1 MMYLFNDFALDD
13 QGYELRFSGELRKV
27 EPKVF
32 ELLDYLIRHRDRFVS
47 RDELSE
53 KLWPDVVVGEAA
65 LTQCVAKA
73 RRAVHDDSSKQHV
86 IKTQHGRGYRFVA
99 HVVVQEKRLPI
110 DPPPPVARRPS
121 VTVKPFFQHGRSALA
136 HAYFA
141 QHWPDG
147 SLVLFGFVLTLATMA
162 FFKPAVVPSGLSAQV
177 AAVERRTALPEQAA
191 GAHDLQRPEFL
202 SSKSPEASAYY
213 LRGADAFSRFAP
225 ETNAQARQLFLH
237 AVAADP
243 QYAAAYVYLGWTY
256 LIEWDWCWTHD
267 PWSLEQ
273 ALAFAHT
280 ASASNGTLPSAYVLM
295 SRSYLLKKDYERA
308 HVAAER
314 AISLDPACAD
324 CYLMLA
330 DVLAVTGQAP
340 RAIDLVYQARSLDP
354 ISATDYAAVLGQA
367 YVLTG
372 QPELAIPALHRA
384 LIRNPHLLLARLHLA
399 LAYSNLGLEKA
410 AKATLVE
417 GLQFH
422 PQLSVDQLRARFPHQ
437 NARQRE
443 RLLLNLRRVGLE

>member
-1 MMYLFNDFALDD
+1 MMYLFDGFALDD
-13 QGYELRFSGELRKV
+13 QCYELRFAGEVRKI

-53 KLWPDVVVGEAA
+53 KLWPDVVVSEAA

-99 HVVVQEKRLPI
+99 HVVVQEKRLPT
-110 DPPPPVARRPS
+110 DPPPPVVRRPS
-121 VTVKPFFQHGRSALA
+121 VTVRPFFPHDSNALA
-136 HAYFA
+136 HGRFGE
-141 QHWPDG
+141 HWPAG
-147 SLVLFGFVLTLATMA
+147 SLVLLGFALTLATMA
-162 FFKPAVVPSGLSAQV
+162 LFKPASVPSGLSAQI
-177 AAVERRTALPEQAA
+177 AAVERRTALPQQAVA
-191 GAHDLQRPEFL
+191 TPDLQRSGFL
-202 SSKSPEASAYY
+202 SFRSPEASAYY
-213 LRGADAFSRFAP
+213 LRGADAFSRFTP

-237 AVAADP
+237 AVAVDP

-280 ASASNGTLPSAYVLM
+280 ALVANDALPSAYVLL

-308 HVAAER
+308 QAAAEH

-330 DVLAVTGQAP
+330 DLLAVTGQAP
-340 RAIDLVYQARSLDP
+340 RAIDLVYQAKSLDP
-354 ISATDYAAVLGQA
+354 VSATDYAAVLGQA

-410 AKATLVE
+410 AKATLIE

-422 PQLSVDQLRARFPHQ
+422 PQLSLDQLRVRFPHQ